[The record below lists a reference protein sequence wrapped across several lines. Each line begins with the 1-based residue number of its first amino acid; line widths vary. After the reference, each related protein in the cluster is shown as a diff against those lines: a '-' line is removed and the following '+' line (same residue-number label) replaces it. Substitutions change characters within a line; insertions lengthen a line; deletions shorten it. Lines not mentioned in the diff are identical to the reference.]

1 MTRRSQGASLTGAP
15 SPATGADPAAL
26 PDRRIGGVLL
36 LAAGSAIPD
45 AVAFVL
51 LAAAGLRLESA
62 QAAAFV
68 VALAGVALLVRHLRG
83 TSAPCVIRAG
93 RSTVIVLLAYA
104 LRAGVLSLAVDA
116 WQWPVALAIVP
127 AALAGALALA
137 LGFVHVALVP
147 RGSDAT
153 HAWKAA
159 TVLAIAYLLA
169 LRIVYLGQLELI
181 PQEAYYWNY
190 AQHLD
195 IGYLDH
201 PPLTAW
207 LIAFAT
213 SARDSEFFV
222 RLPAVASWCV
232 TAAFVALYA
241 RDAGGPAVALK
252 SVLLV
257 STLWFFFLTGW
268 FMVPDAPLT
277 AAWAASL
284 YYLQRAFV
292 DAVPRAW
299 IGAGIAIGIGM
310 LSKYSMV
317 LVPAAAFAY
326 MLVDSRSR
334 RSLATPAPWTGALI
348 ALALFSPVIA
358 WNLQNDWASFTFQGR
373 RRLEGNAAV
382 FDFHW
387 FVLFAVALVTPWA
400 VAGCALSLARMR
412 RAWRDP
418 ARTTAP
424 PAAAD
429 GSERARRRW
438 KFVVVFTVVPLAA
451 FAVPSLW
458 SETKLHWTGP
468 IWLAALPAIAASVPP
483 VAEATGGIL
492 GRILGRTWIP
502 LLHALMLGYAL
513 VLFYYPV
520 WGLAGLRALPSFV
533 QTPWRS
539 LRAEIQSIEDEVL
552 RETGRRPAV
561 VGLDK
566 HNTAD
571 QMTYYDPRGDGA
583 LDTASRHLFYDEDAL
598 MYERWFPPQD
608 FVGRD
613 LIVVAR
619 SRDSIDDPRLGV
631 HATRLGPVRT
641 LALER
646 HGVAAGRFYARVV
659 YGYRA
664 AERPAATHPPAATG
678 AGK

>member
-1 MTRRSQGASLTGAP
+1 MP
-15 SPATGADPAAL
+15 
-26 PDRRIGGVLL
+26 
-36 LAAGSAIPD
+36 
-45 AVAFVL
+45 
-51 LAAAGLRLESA
+51 
-62 QAAAFV
+62 
-68 VALAGVALLVRHLRG
+68 
-83 TSAPCVIRAG
+83 
-93 RSTVIVLLAYA
+93 
-104 LRAGVLSLAVDA
+104 
-116 WQWPVALAIVP
+116 
-127 AALAGALALA
+127 
-137 LGFVHVALVP
+137 
-147 RGSDAT
+147 
-153 HAWKAA
+153 
-159 TVLAIAYLLA
+159 IAYLLV

-207 LIAFAT
+207 LIALAT
-213 SARDSEFFV
+213 SSRDTEFFV

-252 SVLLV
+252 AVLLV

-284 YYLQRAFV
+284 YYLQRALV

-317 LVPAAAFAY
+317 LVPAAAFAFV
-326 MLVDSRSR
+326 LLDPALAPGARFALGPGPARSSHWPSSRPSSPGTCSTTGFRSRSR
-334 RSLATPAPWTGALI
+334 AAGASRATCRSSISTGSCCLP
-348 ALALFSPVIA
+348 SPC
-358 WNLQNDWASFTFQGR
+358 
-373 RRLEGNAAV
+373 
-382 FDFHW
+382 
-387 FVLFAVALVTPWA
+387 VTPWA
-400 VAGCALSLARMR
+400 VAGFALSLARTR

-418 ARTTAP
+418 AGATEA
-424 PAAAD
+424 PAAASAD
-429 GSERARRRW
+429 ELARRRW
-438 KFVVVFTVVPLAA
+438 RFVVVFTFVPLAA
-451 FAVPSLW
+451 FAIPSLW

-468 IWLAALPAIAASVPP
+468 IWLAALPAIAASLPP
-483 VAEATGGIL
+483 VADGAPRGIL
-492 GRILGRTWIP
+492 GRILARTWIP

-520 WGLAGLRALPSFV
+520 WGLGGIRALPSFV
-533 QTPWRS
+533 QTPWRT
-539 LRAEIQSIEDEVL
+539 LRAEVQSIEEEVL

-598 MYERWFPPQD
+598 MYERWFPPRD

-619 SRDSIDDPRLGV
+619 SSRQHRGSRACAPTRRDWGRCARSSSSGTALPRDASTPGLPTATARPNDPRRPLPRPRRG
-631 HATRLGPVRT
+631 
-641 LALER
+641 
-646 HGVAAGRFYARVV
+646 AGR
-659 YGYRA
+659 
-664 AERPAATHPPAATG
+664 
-678 AGK
+678 